1 MLMLSDF
8 DGSKIVFHSHISKP
22 KDCKN
27 SGIQAAKTLI
37 QPIYSKLSIQIR
49 SRKWVNKYRWTNF
62 VVCFSIMTYLITYI
76 SVYNFLAS
84 SSSIPDTGVYW
95 KSKYLREFQ
104 SKHIIRFFFYSH
116 ETFFYSTVDEINKL
130 ILKYILGKLLY
141 YDPT

>member
-1 MLMLSDF
+1 M
-8 DGSKIVFHSHISKP
+8 GVKYIVFHSDISKP

-37 QPIYSKLSIQIR
+37 QPIYSNLSIQIR

-62 VVCFSIMTYLITYI
+62 AVCFSIMTYLY
-76 SVYNFLAS
+76 FRLQLF
-84 SSSIPDTGVYW
+84 SILQQYSRHRCVYW